1 MSGHLAFPYRFTPIG
16 DTATTPAGPAHVRQM
31 LEQLLFT
38 SKGERVNHPDF
49 GCGLLELVFEPT
61 SPGAVAGL
69 AAVVRAEVQ
78 QWLGDVLE
86 LTDVAVSELAD
97 VGSPGDSG
105 LDVSVSYVMRADGR
119 PATDVFTVA
128 AGAGAP

>member
-1 MSGHLAFPYRFTPIG
+1 MGGHLAYPYRVTLDG
-16 DTATTPAGPAHVRQM
+16 VTATTPAGPAHVRQM

-38 SKGERVNHPDF
+38 APGERVNHPDF

-61 SPGAVAGL
+61 STGAVAGL
-69 AAVVRAEVQ
+69 AAVVRANVQ

-86 LTDVAVSELAD
+86 LTDVAVTPLTD
-97 VGSPGDSG
+97 VGSPGDGG
-105 LDVSVSYVMRADGR
+105 LDVSVTYAVRADGQ

-128 AGAGAP
+128 ARTGSS

>member
-1 MSGHLAFPYRFTPIG
+1 MDGHLAFPYRFTPEG
-16 DTATTPAGPAHVRQM
+16 DTATTPPGAAHVRQM
-31 LEQLLFT
+31 LEQVLFT
-38 SKGERVNHPDF
+38 SQGERVNHPDF

-69 AAVVRAEVQ
+69 AAVVRAGVQ

-86 LTDVAVSELAD
+86 LTDVAVTSLED

-105 LDVSVSYVMRADGR
+105 LDVSVSYVLRADGQ
-119 PATDVFTVA
+119 PATDVFTVSS
-128 AGAGAP
+128 GSGTR